1 MPNIFETS
9 YIILWVFTLTTL
21 TLANVR
27 FTNLKCNS
35 LDPTFSIV
43 EKCNLKLIRRGTVGL
58 NVTVKL
64 LKTPV
69 SSVSVNVAF
78 FKKSNGYQP
87 YLYNTSA
94 DFCNFLKQRQKYPIL
109 QVLANYMLHRTN
121 INHTCPFDH
130 DIIAENLV
138 LNENIFKLL
147 PLGNGEYMFRIMV
160 GAYNDWKCDI
170 KCYFSI
176 F

>member
-1 MPNIFETS
+1 MFQ
-9 YIILWVFTLTTL
+9 Y
-21 TLANVR
+21 
-27 FTNLKCNS
+27 LK
-35 LDPTFSIV
+35 
-43 EKCNLKLIRRGTVGL
+43 
-58 NVTVKL
+58 
-64 LKTPV
+64 
-69 SSVSVNVAF
+69 VNVAF

-109 QVLANYMLHRTN
+109 QVLANYMLHSTN
-121 INHTCPFDH
+121 INHTCPFDVSTVVSLGLGMYSSNSSHKKKRTRDFPIPIVMWGSILPKSSNFLRLYTCVFIYFQH

-160 GAYNDWKCDI
+160 GAYNDWKCEI
-170 KCYFSI
+170 KCFFSI